1 MNKIQGSE
9 ISKNLQIAALGA
21 FSVEFAYVLFQQR
34 SIFPDH
40 WFPSHFAALIHQFY
54 QKSLIFW
61 D

>member
-9 ISKNLQIAALGA
+9 ISKNLQIVALGA
-21 FSVEFAYVLFQQR
+21 SVEFAYVLFQQR

-40 WFPSHFAALIHQFY
+40 WFPSHFTALIHQLY
-54 QKSLIFW
+54 QKSLKFW